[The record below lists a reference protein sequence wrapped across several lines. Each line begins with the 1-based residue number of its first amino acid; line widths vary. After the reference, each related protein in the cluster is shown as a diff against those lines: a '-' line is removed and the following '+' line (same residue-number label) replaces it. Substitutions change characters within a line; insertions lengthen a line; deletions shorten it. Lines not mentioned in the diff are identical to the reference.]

1 VRPYVIDASV
11 ACRFL
16 LPEDL
21 SDRAKLVL
29 QGFLDG
35 ELELMAPGLVNFE
48 VGNSLWKAVLQGVL
62 EPTDAERA
70 YSDFLRLSLG
80 RVELTWSQHIDAL
93 KWGVEVDSTYY
104 DSVYVSLSKSTG
116 ATLLTADNALFE
128 KASKEIRVIHLREF
142 S

>member
-1 VRPYVIDASV
+1 M
-11 ACRFL
+11 ACRFV

-35 ELELMAPGLVNFE
+35 ELELLAPGLVNYE
-48 VGNSLWKAVLQGVL
+48 VGNALWEAVGQGIL
-62 EPTDAERA
+62 ELHDARLEF
-70 YSDFLRLSLG
+70 SGFLRLGLVRVDLG
-80 RVELTWSQHIDAL
+80 RKQHIDAL
-93 KWGVEVDSTYY
+93 IWGVKLDSTYY

-116 ATLLTADNALFE
+116 ATLLTADDALYE
-128 KASKEIRVIHLREF
+128 RAQEETRAIHLENF